1 MGVTGGARDE
11 ATDAPVFADVLDLM
25 PCAAFEAIVRPSGTA
40 AVTHMNRL
48 ATEMFGI
55 ELEDARGRPVREAA
69 GVALPDEVFD
79 RMFAELLEGSG
90 YYELETASA
99 PRGGSEM
106 LVRARMRALRVGSS
120 WRLVGTVEDMA
131 PERRLRL
138 RLDVL
143 MALIELAQDPIIA
156 LDADRRIVLW
166 NGGAEVHLRLHPRGG
181 PRARFRGA
189 AAHRIPGSPRRRPA
203 RRGRE
208 RPLGGR
214 SVQTTK
220 DGRRLAMAAS
230 LVVLRGESGEMA
242 AVLGVTRHLDR
253 RLAHEA
259 ERERARLGE
268 RLVRAERLEAWG
280 SSRAGSPTTSTTCSR
295 SSAVTRRSCRA
306 NSSASPGRPTRR
318 CIARWSRTSAR
329 CRARSIAAAT
339 SRASSWP
346 SPARTSSRPSRS
358 RSNAVVTDLQ
368 ELLQRTLGEHI
379 VLETQLESGIR
390 AIMAD
395 PGQLGQVLV
404 NLAVNSRDVMRLRA
418 GVWSSRRRMSSCRP
432 STRPTSGPA
441 RACVCV

>member
-1 MGVTGGARDE
+1 MTGGARDE

-166 NGGAEVHLRLHPRGG
+166 NGGAE
-181 PRARFRGA
+181 
-189 AAHRIPGSPRRRPA
+189 
-203 RRGRE
+203 
-208 RPLGGR
+208 
-214 SVQTTK
+214 
-220 DGRRLAMAAS
+220 
-230 LVVLRGESGEMA
+230 
-242 AVLGVTRHLDR
+242 
-253 RLAHEA
+253 
-259 ERERARLGE
+259 
-268 RLVRAERLEAWG
+268 
-280 SSRAGSPTTSTTCSR
+280 
-295 SSAVTRRSCRA
+295 
-306 NSSASPGRPTRR
+306 
-318 CIARWSRTSAR
+318 
-329 CRARSIAAAT
+329 
-339 SRASSWP
+339 
-346 SPARTSSRPSRS
+346 
-358 RSNAVVTDLQ
+358 
-368 ELLQRTLGEHI
+368 
-379 VLETQLESGIR
+379 
-390 AIMAD
+390 
-395 PGQLGQVLV
+395 
-404 NLAVNSRDVMRLRA
+404 
-418 GVWSSRRRMSSCRP
+418 
-432 STRPTSGPA
+432 
-441 RACVCV
+441 